1 MRELKEKGKARG
13 SVGFFFGFFIFGRL
27 CNGELGFGLLLF
39 GSEEIER
46 LKLRALVGYGE
57 ETWGPSVFVVVD
69 LGVAAASCMAGS
81 G

>member
-13 SVGFFFGFFIFGRL
+13 SVGFFIFGRL

>member
-1 MRELKEKGKARG
+1 LW
-13 SVGFFFGFFIFGRL
+13 VFFIFIFGRL

-46 LKLRALVGYGE
+46 LNLRALVGYGE
-57 ETWGPSVFVVVD
+57 ESWGPSVFVVVD
-69 LGVAAASCMAGS
+69 LGVAAASSMAGS

>member
-1 MRELKEKGKARG
+1 MW
-13 SVGFFFGFFIFGRL
+13 VFFIFFIFGRL

-46 LKLRALVGYGE
+46 LKLRALVSYGE
-57 ETWGPSVFVVVD
+57 ESWGPSVFVVVD
-69 LGVAAASCMAGS
+69 LGVAAASSMAGS

>member
-1 MRELKEKGKARG
+1 LW
-13 SVGFFFGFFIFGRL
+13 VFFFIFIFGRL

-57 ETWGPSVFVVVD
+57 ESWGPSVFVVVD
-69 LGVAAASCMAGS
+69 LGVAAASSMAGS